1 MHSHAERG
9 NDHARG
15 ASMTSVLSAKLL
27 QALAPWRNA
36 PAWHVAFSG
45 GLDSTVLLHLLATLA
60 NTDTLPPLSAIHV
73 HHGLQAAADAWPGH
87 CQAVCDSLGMPL
99 RVMRVQVQSGASLER
114 AARDARYQA
123 FTEVIGAGEVLFT
136 GQHRDD
142 QAETLLFRLL
152 RGAGVRGL
160 AAMPAHRPL
169 AGGHLVRPLLKASRA
184 ELEAYAREHQLAWIE
199 DPSNADPRFSR
210 NYLRHRV
217 FPVLTQRWPQ
227 AVSSLARTA
236 EHLSEAQGLLD
247 ELARMDLQTADQPS
261 PFPWLALP
269 SLVLAP
275 LRELSDARQRN
286 VLRHWLTPLT
296 RLPDSDHWAGWYS
309 LRDAKGD
316 AQPLWRLADGQLHR
330 CGERLWWLPTTW
342 SEFSDASVSWP
353 CPQNPLELPGNG
365 QLKFIG
371 KAPEGPLAVRYRQG
385 GEIIEVPG
393 RGRRDLKRLL
403 NECGLPGFVRGRL
416 PLLYQGEQL
425 LAVPTLA
432 GLWAMSP
439 GDWQLHWMPQTC
451 DQGLS

>member
-1 MHSHAERG
+1 MKTTLH
-9 NDHARG
+9 
-15 ASMTSVLSAKLL
+15 AKLL
-27 QALAPWRNA
+27 QTLAPWRNA
-36 PAWHVAFSG
+36 QAWHIAFSG
-45 GLDSTVLLHLLATLA
+45 GLDSTVLLHLLA
-60 NTDTLPPLSAIHV
+60 NTESLPPLNAIHV
-73 HHGLQAAADAWPGH
+73 HHGLQTAADAWPAH
-87 CQAVCDSLGMPL
+87 CQSICDRLGVPL
-99 RVMRVQVQSGASLER
+99 RVMRVQVEPGASLER
-114 AARDARYQA
+114 AAREARYQA
-123 FTEVIGAGEVLFT
+123 FAEVTGAGEVLLT

-160 AAMPAHRPL
+160 AAMPMHRPL
-169 AGGHLVRPLLKASRA
+169 ANGHLVRPLLDVSRA
-184 ELEAYAREHQLAWIE
+184 ELEAYAREHQLTWIE

-217 FPVLTQRWPQ
+217 FPLLTERWPQ

-247 ELARMDLQTADQPS
+247 ELAQMDLHAADRPS

-269 SLVLAP
+269 SLALAP

-296 RLPDSDHWAGWYS
+296 RLPDSDHWASWYS
-309 LRDAKGD
+309 LRDAKRD
-316 AQPLWRLADGQLHR
+316 AQPLWRLADGELHR
-330 CGERLWWLPTTW
+330 CAERIWWVPAAW
-342 SEFSDASVSWP
+342 SDFSDASVSWP
-353 CPQNPLELPGNG
+353 DPQNPLELPGNG
-365 QLKFIG
+365 RLEWVG
-371 KAPEGPLAVRYRQG
+371 KPPAGPLQIRYRQG
-385 GEIIEVPG
+385 GEIVEVPG

-403 NECGLPGFVRGRL
+403 NEAGLPGFMRGRL

-432 GLWAMSP
+432 GLWPDST